1 MSRPTEQSEVV
12 AEFERADGVTL
23 LRVGIGKNGE
33 PYVDLRNYWQP
44 TDADDWAPTKKG
56 VRLHGEQLSKLIE
69 ALQQA
74 KSKLDKLY
82 A

>member
-1 MSRPTEQSEVV
+1 MARPKEQSETV

-23 LRVGIGKNGE
+23 LKVGVGKNGE
-33 PYVDLRNYWQP
+33 PYIDLRNYWRP
-44 TDADDWAPTKKG
+44 EPDTWAPTKKG
-56 VRLHGEQLSKLIE
+56 VRLHGEQLSKLLK

-74 KSKLDKLY
+74 KDTLDKWY